1 MPELNKQKIKEKL
14 SWFEKWRKPDEMLE
28 HSRQLMEHMASDTS
42 DISTH
47 LFNQPGVDFIT
58 EAYAAAQFAG
68 IRDAESVRL
77 APEHRP
83 DFQVRTTARDEE
95 DWELTE
101 ADEISRKR
109 GDEYR
114 KENDALAATGKR
126 DFKCDPVK
134 NWQAR
139 SVQIPVV
146 LKERSRMKAEK
157 DYPSKTRLLIY
168 LNIDDGY
175 GTYQKVT
182 EACMAE
188 ATAPAKNAFAE
199 VWVLWKLKAYPLWDR
214 GKPHRANPISASARW
229 TDVLLS

>member
-1 MPELNKQKIKEKL
+1 MPELNEQKIKEEL

-28 HSRQLMEHMASDTS
+28 HSGQLMEHMASDTS

-77 APEHRP
+77 VPEHRP
-83 DFQVRTTARDEE
+83 DFQVRTSAGDEE

-101 ADEISRKR
+101 ADEIGRKR
-109 GDEYR
+109 GDEYH
-114 KENDALAATGKR
+114 KENVTLAETGKR
-126 DFKCDPVK
+126 EFKCDPVK

-139 SVQIPVV
+139 AVRIPDV
-146 LKERSRMKAEK
+146 LEERANKKAAK
-157 DYPSKTRLLIY
+157 GYCQNTRLLIY

-175 GTYQKVT
+175 GTYQKET
-182 EACMAE
+182 EACMAQ
-188 ATAPAKNAFAE
+188 ATASAKNVFAE
-199 VWVLWKLKAYPLWDR
+199 VWVLWKLKAYPLWDH
-214 GKPHRANPISASARW
+214 GQPHRANPISASASW
-229 TDVLLS
+229 TDVLPS